1 MSLPSF
7 RKFISATNIKANDL
21 KPGDHVE
28 NINDECKHFKSKGV
42 VSDIRKIEEPN
53 GKDAGNVVVYKCT
66 NCSDDFN
73 KDEVNGKW
81 GTGDTLQKT
90 EIQLRRIN
98 DKL

>member
-1 MSLPSF
+1 MPLPSF
-7 RKFISATNIKANDL
+7 KKFITKTNIEANDL

-42 VSDIRKIEEPN
+42 VTDIRKVTEPN

-66 NCSDDFN
+66 NCSKDFD

-81 GTGDTLQKT
+81 DIGNTLQKT
-90 EIQLRRIN
+90 EIQLRKIN
-98 DKL
+98 ENI